1 MASQIGKVATR
12 ASPRR
17 NHRNWIESFVELTS
31 ASNSPE
37 IYRKWVAITTIGAT
51 LQRRVHLLI
60 QGEPLYCNLYT
71 ILVGPP
77 GVGKT
82 RAIRFGTKLLASL
95 PDLCLSPDAI
105 TREKFLEVLSTSTR
119 MTVSS
124 DGLMAS
130 QTAYA
135 CYLDELST
143 FIRAQDLDFMTVL
156 TGLFDCPKVWSYQTL
171 SRGNTRIEN
180 LHLTLCGGI
189 TPKSIQ
195 RNWGEGAIGM
205 GFTARL
211 NMIYSEDWK
220 PIDLFGAKAEID
232 FSSLEEDLKRIYD
245 LAGRMS
251 VTQEA
256 AKMLQEWVSEG
267 MHPIPSDTR
276 FAEYNPRRSIHWLKL
291 CMAYAVAETDD
302 LIICP
307 EHVESAKRTL
317 LEAEA
322 VLPLCFEH
330 MGQNPLLH
338 AIQSVHTWMKIE
350 HGVSKQPIPEFRVR
364 RKLLADVPPQYVDAA
379 IKELVSSGMATET
392 FSPKG
397 KLYVPV
403 NIKRVD

>member
-1 MASQIGKVATR
+1 MASATGKVVTLVK
-12 ASPRR
+12 PLR
-17 NHRNWIESFVELTS
+17 NHRNWIDGFVSSTA

-37 IYRKWVAITTIGAT
+37 IYRKWVAITTIGAA
-51 LQRRVHLLI
+51 LQRRCHLLI

-82 RAIRFGTKLLASL
+82 RAIRFGTKLLSQL
-95 PDLCLSPDAI
+95 PELSLSPDAL
-105 TREKFLEVLSTSTR
+105 TREKLLENLSSSTR
-119 MTVSS
+119 MAVAA
-124 DGLMAS
+124 DGALSS

-135 CYLDELST
+135 CFLDELST
-143 FIRAQDLDFMTVL
+143 FIRSQDLDFMTVL

-180 LHLTLCGGI
+180 LHLTICGGI

-211 NMIYSEDWK
+211 NMVYSEDYR
-220 PIDLFGAKAEID
+220 PIDLFGAKTEINLD
-232 FSSLEEDLKRIYD
+232 SLAEDLKAIYN
-245 LAGRMS
+245 LSGPFA
-251 VTQEA
+251 VTKEA
-256 AKMLQEWVSEG
+256 AAMLQSWVSEG
-267 MHPIPSDTR
+267 MPPIPSDTR

-291 CMAYAVAETDD
+291 CMAYAVAESDD
-302 LIICP
+302 MIICP
-307 EHVESAKRTL
+307 EHVERAKQTL

-338 AIQSVHTWMKIE
+338 ALQSVHTWMKIE
-350 HGVSKQPIPEFRVR
+350 YGVSKQPIPDFRLR
-364 RKLLADVPPQYVDAA
+364 RKLLADVPPQYLEAA
-379 IKELVSSGMATET
+379 MKELVSSGMVTEQHT
-392 FSPKG
+392 TKG
-397 KLYVPV
+397 KVYVPV